1 MELVYSD
8 VSLTCLMSHDEY
20 TNDAAEFNGNR
31 MSRRY
36 DIQDPTS
43 QHTGK
48 EPGVIDAARTTIEN
62 MVS

>member
-1 MELVYSD
+1 MMNTQMMQLNLMETQTD
-8 VSLTCLMSHDEY
+8 
-20 TNDAAEFNGNR
+20 R